1 VLLYQTVTASSTAGL
16 EADRAL
22 FGPDWLEALRLA
34 TAELSWLRGRGYS
47 ETAALKLVGD
57 RHGLDARQ
65 RKAVSRCACS
75 DPDLARR
82 RSRRLSLDALG
93 SRGARPLLVDGFN
106 CLITL
111 QTALSGG
118 VLLEGRDGC
127 LRDLASVH
135 GAFRMGRWTPGAIEL
150 LGRLVGEHPALW
162 YLDRP
167 VSGSGQLR
175 GVLLEQA
182 AAAGWPWQVELHP
195 NPDVAL
201 VESDG
206 VAASSDSWILDRS
219 AIWCDLA
226 GEAIRSA
233 VPRAWVVDLSG

>member
-1 VLLYQTVTASSTAGL
+1 VLLYQTVTASGKARQ

-34 TAELSWLRGRGYS
+34 TAELSWLRGRGYA

-75 DPDLARR
+75 DKDLARR
-82 RSRRLSLDALG
+82 QSRRLRSDDLAP
-93 SRGARPLLVDGFN
+93 SGARPLLVDGLN

-118 VLLEGRDGC
+118 VLIEGRDGC

-135 GAFRMGRWTPGAIEL
+135 GAFRLGRWTPGAIEL
-150 LGRLVGEHPALW
+150 VGRLVGAHPARW
-162 YLDRP
+162 ALDRP
-167 VSGSGQLR
+167 VSGSGRLR
-175 GVLLEQA
+175 RSLLEQA
-182 AAAGWPWQVELHP
+182 AAAGWPWTVELHH
-195 NPDVAL
+195 NPDTVL
-201 VESDG
+201 VESEG
-206 VAASSDSWILDRS
+206 VAVSSDSWILDRC
-219 AIWCDLA
+219 ATWCDLA
-226 GEAIRSA
+226 GEVIRSA
-233 VPRAWVVDLSG
+233 IPQAWVVSLAG